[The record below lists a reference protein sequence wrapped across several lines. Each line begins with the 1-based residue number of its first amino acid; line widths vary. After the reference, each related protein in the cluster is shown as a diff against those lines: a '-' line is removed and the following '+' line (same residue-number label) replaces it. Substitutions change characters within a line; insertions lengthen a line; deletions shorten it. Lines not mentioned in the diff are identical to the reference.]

1 MTKVNMEVLSGD
13 PPCPGCLAILELADE
28 FALKYKEKL
37 DVTKLIGEEAIA
49 KFEEYKIGCVPAIV
63 INGKIRI
70 EGICPSRTTLT
81 NALREGGL

>member
-1 MTKVNMEVLSGD
+1 MMKVKMEMLSGD

-70 EGICPSRTTLT
+70 EGICPSRNTLA

>member
-1 MTKVNMEVLSGD
+1 MAKVKMEVLSGD

-28 FALKYKEKL
+28 FALKHKGRL

-70 EGICPSRTTLT
+70 EGISPSRTTLA